1 MTYNRLDEANIWSTC
16 LSSQQVFLWSKGRV
30 QKTFWRLKHY
40 DVMIWNLK
48 VQALLSAMCH
58 NRQLKRINLGGNS
71 LLSVP
76 DQHIGQG
83 LLGLAE
89 LGLESTYL
97 TTSQLEILSARYV
110 YSSWIVFIEKSQ
122 EVLVR
127 MSESGGTELLNLSQN
142 NLSLVPELPLSS
154 VLSKMKEVCTRVGEF
169 RLFWPFRQLNKL
181 LIQKENLNGH
191 LERVLC

>member
-1 MTYNRLDEANIWSTC
+1 
-16 LSSQQVFLWSKGRV
+16 
-30 QKTFWRLKHY
+30 
-40 DVMIWNLK
+40 
-48 VQALLSAMCH
+48 MCH

-89 LGLESTYL
+89 MGLESTYL
-97 TTSQLEILSARYV
+97 TQSQLEILSARYV
-110 YSSWIVFIEKSQ
+110 YPSWIFFIEKSQ

-154 VLSKMKEVCTRVGEF
+154 VLSKMKEVSTRVGEF
-169 RLFWPFRQLNKL
+169 RFLFAIPAPEYALNPNFEQR
-181 LIQKENLNGH
+181 I
-191 LERVLC
+191 

>member
-1 MTYNRLDEANIWSTC
+1 
-16 LSSQQVFLWSKGRV
+16 
-30 QKTFWRLKHY
+30 
-40 DVMIWNLK
+40 
-48 VQALLSAMCH
+48 MCQ

-97 TTSQLEILSARYV
+97 TPSQLEILSARYV
-110 YSSWIVFIEKSQ
+110 YPSWIVFIEKSQ

-154 VLSKMKEVCTRVGEF
+154 VLSKMKEVSTRVGEF
-169 RLFWPFRQLNKL
+169 RFLFAIPATEYALNPNFK
-181 LIQKENLNGH
+181 KNMNGH
-191 LERVLC
+191 LECVLC

>member
-16 LSSQQVFLWSKGRV
+16 LSSQQVNLPSKGRV
-30 QKTFWRLKHY
+30 KKN
-40 DVMIWNLK
+40 VMIRNLK

-97 TTSQLEILSARYV
+97 TQSQLEILSARYV
-110 YSSWIVFIEKSQ
+110 YPSWIVFIEKSQ

-127 MSESGGTELLNLSQN
+127 MSESGGTELLNLSQS

-154 VLSKMKEVCTRVGEF
+154 VLSKMREVCTRIGHSDF
-169 RLFWPFRQLNKL
+169 FWPFRQPNKR
-181 LIQKENLNGH
+181 LIQI
-191 LERVLC
+191 